1 MDSSD
6 TDGPLVNVYTYLY
19 IIITQ
24 LKILELYRQEDR
36 RFLFYYE
43 LPTSCKL
50 E

>member
-6 TDGPLVNVYTYLY
+6 TEGPLVNVYTY
-19 IIITQ
+19 ICITQ
-24 LKILELYRQEDR
+24 LNISELYRQEDR
-36 RFLFYYE
+36 RFLFYYK